1 VIVFGAQKIRPV
13 FQAARQQSRSPE
25 ASSETSAPESAAA
38 NPVTS
43 TTTES
48 APPSNVPVEVSPPGN
63 PAPSPAKTAQPA
75 SLRPAAVSSNALSP
89 AAAAYKNQILQI
101 ADQRDLRNR
110 LSIKGS
116 AMTLTLSG
124 KLRPSEHSE
133 LLKFLRNAPSG
144 IQVIDDIQY
153 DDTANSAASSE
164 DSSKP
169 QPIQSGPVA
178 QGLLVTSEPAG
189 ADVFLNGDK
198 QPSQTPLSLPLK
210 PGKYN
215 IVLRLPGYEAYSG
228 SVQVR
233 DDGQAK
239 VEATLH
245 QKNGHVAWAQVEST
259 PAGAEIWVDG
269 IATGQRTPAR
279 VEISSGIHNIALK
292 LDGYKASHNAIQASD
307 GGTVSVFP
315 NLQRIR

>member
-1 VIVFGAQKIRPV
+1 
-13 FQAARQQSRSPE
+13 
-25 ASSETSAPESAAA
+25 
-38 NPVTS
+38 
-43 TTTES
+43 
-48 APPSNVPVEVSPPGN
+48 
-63 PAPSPAKTAQPA
+63 
-75 SLRPAAVSSNALSP
+75 
-89 AAAAYKNQILQI
+89 
-101 ADQRDLRNR
+101 
-110 LSIKGS
+110 
-116 AMTLTLSG
+116 MTLMLSG

-153 DDTANSAASSE
+153 DDTANTTASSE
-164 DSSKP
+164 DSTKP
-169 QPIQSGPVA
+169 QPIQSQPIA
-178 QGLLVTSEPAG
+178 PGLLVTSEPPG

-198 QPSQTPLSLPLK
+198 QPRQTPLSLPLK

-215 IVLRLPGYEAYSG
+215 IVVRLPGYEAYSG

-233 DDGQAK
+233 DDGPAK
-239 VEATLH
+239 VAATLH

-269 IATGQRTPAR
+269 IATDQRTPAR